1 MNLAALSDPGRRVSL
16 QTSDSGLW
24 EIVMADH
31 AGRNSFS
38 TEFVAELEEVLGF
51 VANDRTV
58 KDVVVRGLTDV
69 FAAGAPRELLVRLAR
84 GEVVPTDIVLSKA
97 MLDIPVPTIA
107 AMEGHATGGGLAL
120 GLCAD
125 IVILAR
131 ESRYGASFMNM
142 GFTPGMGMTRLLEH
156 VLSPAIAQELLYT
169 GEFRKGSSFAGASGI
184 NYILSKSQVC
194 AKARDVAEQ
203 IAEKPRCSLELLKR
217 TLSVRRRQAFEES
230 RTLEAMMHSI
240 SFTQDEIRERIEGEY
255 VE

>member
-1 MNLAALSDPGRRVSL
+1 MSATRLTDRSRRVSL
-16 QTSDSGLW
+16 RTREDGLW
-24 EIVMADH
+24 EVVMADREGKN
-31 AGRNSFS
+31 AFS
-38 TEFVAELEEVLGF
+38 EAFVAELEEVLEF
-51 VANDRTV
+51 VSNDASV
-58 KDVVVRGLTDV
+58 KVIVVRGLPDV

-84 GEVVPTDIVLSKA
+84 GDVVPTDIVLSKA
-97 MLDIPVPTIA
+97 MLDVPVPTIA

-125 IVILAR
+125 IVIMAK

-156 VLSPAIAQELLYT
+156 VLSPAMAQELLYT
-169 GEFRKGSSFAGASGI
+169 GEFRKGAQFLGASGV
-184 NYILSKSQVC
+184 NYILPKSQVC
-194 AKARDVAEQ
+194 AKALDVAEQ

-240 SFTQDEIRERIEGEY
+240 SFAQGEIRERIEGEY

>member
-1 MNLAALSDPGRRVSL
+1 MNQARLIDPKRLVSL
-16 QTSDSGLW
+16 KVREDGVW
-24 EIVMADH
+24 DVVMADKV
-31 AGRNSFS
+31 AKNAFG
-38 TEFVAELEEVLGF
+38 EAFVSELEEVLAY
-51 VANDRTV
+51 VCQDRTV
-58 KDVVVRGLTDV
+58 KVVVLRGLSEV
-69 FAAGAPRELLVRLAR
+69 FAAGAPRELLQRLAR
-84 GEVVPTDIVLSKA
+84 GDVVPTDIALSKA
-97 MLDIPVPTIA
+97 MLDVPVPTIA
-107 AMEGHATGGGLAL
+107 AMQGHATGGGLAL

-125 IVILAR
+125 IVVMAR

-169 GEFRKGSSFAGASGI
+169 GEFRKGAEFIGAAGI
-184 NYILSKSQVC
+184 NYILPKSQVC
-194 AKARDVAEQ
+194 AKAQEVAAR

-240 SFTQDEIRERIEGEY
+240 SFMQDEIRDRIEGEY

>member
-1 MNLAALSDPGRRVSL
+1 
-16 QTSDSGLW
+16 
-24 EIVMADH
+24 
-31 AGRNSFS
+31 
-38 TEFVAELEEVLGF
+38 
-51 VANDRTV
+51 
-58 KDVVVRGLTDV
+58 
-69 FAAGAPRELLVRLAR
+69 
-84 GEVVPTDIVLSKA
+84 
-97 MLDIPVPTIA
+97 MLDVPVPTIA
-107 AMEGHATGGGLAL
+107 AMQGHATGGGLAL

-125 IVILAR
+125 IVVLAK

-169 GEFRKGSSFAGASGI
+169 GEFRKGVEFIGAAGI
-184 NYILSKSQVC
+184 NYILPKSQVC
-194 AKARDVAEQ
+194 AKALEVAAR

-240 SFTQDEIRERIEGEY
+240 SFMQDEIRDRIEGEY

>member
-1 MNLAALSDPGRRVSL
+1 MKLAVISDPNRKVSL
-16 QTSDSGLW
+16 RTSDTGLW
-24 EIVMADH
+24 EVVMADH
-31 AGRNSFS
+31 SGRNAFS
-38 TEFVAELEEVLGF
+38 EEFVSELEEVLGCITD
-51 VANDRTV
+51 DRTV
-58 KDVVVRGLTDV
+58 KVVVVRGLPDV
-69 FAAGAPRELLVRLAR
+69 FAAGAPRELLTRLAR
-84 GEVVPTDIVLSKA
+84 GEVVPTDILLSKA

-125 IVILAR
+125 IVLLAR

-156 VLSPAIAQELLYT
+156 VLSPAMAQELLYT
-169 GEFRKGSSFAGASGI
+169 GEFRKGASFIGASGI
-184 NYILSKSQVC
+184 NYILPKSQVC

-230 RTLEAMMHSI
+230 RTLEAMMHTI

>member
-1 MNLAALSDPGRRVSL
+1 MSATTLTDRSRRVSL
-16 QTSDSGLW
+16 RTREDGLW
-24 EIVMADH
+24 EVVMADESGKN
-31 AGRNSFS
+31 AFG
-38 TEFVAELEEVLGF
+38 EAFVAELKEVLAF
-51 VANDRTV
+51 IADDRTV
-58 KDVVVRGLTDV
+58 KVVVMRGLPDV

-84 GEVVPTDIVLSKA
+84 GEVAPTDIVLSKA
-97 MLDIPVPTIA
+97 MLDVPVPTIA
-107 AMEGHATGGGLAL
+107 AMQGHATGGGFAL

-125 IVILAR
+125 IVIMAK

-156 VLSPAIAQELLYT
+156 VLSPAMAQELLYT
-169 GEFRKGSSFAGASGI
+169 GEFRKGAAFVGASGV
-184 NYILSKSQVC
+184 NYILPKSQVC
-194 AKARDVAEQ
+194 AKALDVAEQ

>member
-1 MNLAALSDPGRRVSL
+1 MSAAKLTDPNRRVSL
-16 QTSDSGLW
+16 RTSDDGLW
-24 EIVMADH
+24 EVVMADQ
-31 AGRNSFS
+31 AGRNAFS
-38 TEFVAELEEVLGF
+38 EEFVHELEEVLGF
-51 VANDRTV
+51 VANDRSV
-58 KDVVVRGLTDV
+58 KVMVLRGLPDV
-69 FAAGAPRELLVRLAR
+69 FAAGAPRELLGKLAR
-84 GEVVPTDIVLSKA
+84 REVDPTDIVLSKA
-97 MLDIPVPTIA
+97 MLDIPVPTIS

-125 IVILAR
+125 IVIIAR

-156 VLSPAIAQELLYT
+156 VLSPAMAQELLYT
-169 GEFRKGSSFAGASGI
+169 GEFRKGAGFAGASGI
-184 NYILSKSQVC
+184 NYILPKGQVC
-194 AKARDVAEQ
+194 AKALDVAAQ

>member
-1 MNLAALSDPGRRVSL
+1 MSDTHLGDPKRRVSL
-16 QTSDSGLW
+16 RCQADGLW

-31 AGRNSFS
+31 AGNNAFS
-38 TEFVAELEEVLGF
+38 EAFVSELEEVLQH
-51 VANDRTV
+51 VCHDRTV
-58 KDVVVRGLTDV
+58 KVVVLRGLPDV
-69 FAAGAPRELLVRLAR
+69 FAAGAPRELLQRLAR
-84 GEVVPTDIVLSKA
+84 GEVVPTDIALSKA
-97 MLDIPVPTIA
+97 LLDVPIPTIA

-125 IVILAR
+125 IVVMAR

-169 GEFRKGSSFAGASGI
+169 GEFRKGADFMGTSGV
-184 NYILSKSQVC
+184 NYILPRREVC
-194 AKARDVAEQ
+194 AKAWDVATR

-217 TLSVRRRQAFEES
+217 TLSIRRRQAFEES

-240 SFTQDEIRERIEGEY
+240 SFTQDEIRDRIEGEY

>member
-1 MNLAALSDPGRRVSL
+1 MNVTKLTDPTRRVSL
-16 QTSDSGLW
+16 RTGEDGLW
-24 EIVMADH
+24 EVVMADQVGKN
-31 AGRNSFS
+31 AFS
-38 TEFVAELEEVLGF
+38 EAFVTELEQVLGF
-51 VANDRTV
+51 ITDDRSV
-58 KDVVVRGLTDV
+58 KVVVVRGLPDV

-84 GEVVPTDIVLSKA
+84 GDVVPTDIVLSKA

-125 IVILAR
+125 IVIMAR

-169 GEFRKGSSFAGASGI
+169 GEFRKGAGFAGASGV
-184 NYILSKSQVC
+184 NYILPKGQVC
-194 AKARDVAEQ
+194 AKARDVAAQ

>member
-1 MNLAALSDPGRRVSL
+1 MSHVTLTDARRRVSL
-16 QTSDSGLW
+16 RTSEDGLW
-24 EIVMADH
+24 EVVMADPTGKN
-31 AGRNSFS
+31 AFS
-38 TEFVAELEEVLGF
+38 EEFVAELEEVLAF
-51 VANDRTV
+51 VTDDRSV
-58 KDVVVRGLTDV
+58 KVVVVRGLPEV
-69 FAAGAPRELLVRLAR
+69 FAAGAPRELLGKLAR

-131 ESRYGASFMNM
+131 ESRFGASFMNM

-169 GEFRKGSSFAGASGI
+169 GEFRKGAEFVGASGI
-184 NYILSKSQVC
+184 NYILPKGQVC
-194 AKARDVAEQ
+194 AKALAVAAQ

-217 TLSVRRRQAFEES
+217 TLSVRRRQVFEES

>member
-1 MNLAALSDPGRRVSL
+1 MSGAALIDERRRVSL
-16 QTSDSGLW
+16 RTRSDGLW
-24 EIVMADH
+24 QVVMADSE
-31 AGRNSFS
+31 AKNAFG
-38 TEFVAELEEVLGF
+38 EAFVAELEEVLDF
-51 VANDRTV
+51 VGRDRGV
-58 KDVVVRGLTDV
+58 KVVVMRGLPEV
-69 FAAGAPRELLVRLAR
+69 FAAGAPRELLERLAQ
-84 GEVVPTDIVLSKA
+84 GELVATDIALSKA
-97 MLDIPVPTIA
+97 VLDVPVPTIA

-125 IVILAR
+125 IVVMAK

-169 GEFRKGSSFAGASGI
+169 GEFRKGADFIGTSGI
-184 NYILSKSQVC
+184 NYVLPKAQVC
-194 AKARDVAEQ
+194 AKAMDVAER

-217 TLSVRRRQAFEES
+217 TLSIRRRQAFEES

>member
-1 MNLAALSDPGRRVSL
+1 VKEAVLTDPSRRVSL
-16 QTSDSGLW
+16 RIRNDGLW

-31 AGRNSFS
+31 AGKNSFS
-38 TEFVAELEEVLGF
+38 EPFVAELEQVLDF
-51 VANDRTV
+51 VNRDSTV
-58 KDVVVRGLTDV
+58 KVVVLRGLPEV

-84 GEVVPTDIVLSKA
+84 GEVVPTEIVLSKA

-107 AMEGHATGGGLAL
+107 AMQGHATGGGLAL

-125 IVILAR
+125 IVLMAR

-156 VLSPAIAQELLYT
+156 VLSPAMAQEMLYT
-169 GEFRKGSSFAGASGI
+169 GEFRKGASFVGASGI
-184 NYILSKSQVC
+184 NYILPKGQVC
-194 AKARDVAEQ
+194 AKALDVAEQ

-217 TLSVRRRQAFEES
+217 SLSVRRRQAFEES

>member
-1 MNLAALSDPGRRVSL
+1 MSDSALLDTRRRVSL
-16 QTSDSGLW
+16 RIPGEGIW
-24 EIVMADH
+24 EVIMADS
-31 AGRNSFS
+31 AGKNAFG
-38 TEFVAELEEVLGF
+38 EAFVADLEEVLDF
-51 VANDRTV
+51 VGRDRTV
-58 KDVVVRGLTDV
+58 KVIVLRGLPEV
-69 FAAGAPRELLVRLAR
+69 FAAGAPRELLERLAR
-84 GEVVPTDIVLSKA
+84 GEVAPTDIALSKA

-125 IVILAR
+125 IVVMAR

-169 GEFRKGSSFAGASGI
+169 GEFRKGADFIGTSGI
-184 NYILSKSQVC
+184 NYILPRGQVC
-194 AKARDVAEQ
+194 AKALEVAER

-240 SFTQDEIRERIEGEY
+240 AFSQDEIRERIEGEY

>member
-1 MNLAALSDPGRRVSL
+1 MSHAALVDPRRRVSL
-16 QTSDSGLW
+16 RTRGDGLW
-24 EIVMADH
+24 QVVMADGK
-31 AGRNSFS
+31 AKNSFG
-38 TEFVAELEEVLGF
+38 EAFVAELEEVLDF
-51 VANDRTV
+51 VCRDRSV
-58 KDVVVRGLTDV
+58 KVVIVRGLPEV
-69 FAAGAPRELLVRLAR
+69 FAAGAPRELLERLAQ
-84 GEVVPTDIVLSKA
+84 GELVPTDIALSKA
-97 MLDIPVPTIA
+97 MLDVPVPTIA

-125 IVILAR
+125 IVVMAK

-169 GEFRKGSSFAGASGI
+169 GEFRKGAEFVGASGV
-184 NYILSKSQVC
+184 NYILPKAQVC
-194 AKARDVAEQ
+194 AKAMDVAER

-217 TLSVRRRQAFEES
+217 TLSIRRRQAFEES

-240 SFTQDEIRERIEGEY
+240 SFTQDEIRQRIEGEY